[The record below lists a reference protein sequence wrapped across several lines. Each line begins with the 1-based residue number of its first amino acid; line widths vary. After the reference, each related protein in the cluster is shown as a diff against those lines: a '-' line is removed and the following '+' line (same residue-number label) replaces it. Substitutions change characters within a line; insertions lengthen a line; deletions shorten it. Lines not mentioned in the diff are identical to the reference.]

1 MADVI
6 TRLKVESSEYDAK
19 IKRATA
25 SLQDMTAAA
34 EKQGHKIATA
44 SKENVALAKALGNMQ
59 TVATSVRGKMNELT
73 AAFENA
79 THTYNRLTTTEKNS
93 PFGRA
98 LKSSVD
104 QLQVRIKNLRQEMQT
119 TQGVLGKGGGMASSV
134 GVMGQFKQGL
144 GSAASMFGPAALAIG
159 GVTAAIGG
167 MKKVVGDMV
176 RINMEFEQST
186 ANLAAVMGTSRT
198 QITAL
203 TEQAKKLGATTQY
216 TAVQITELQTNL
228 ARLGFTQQEILNSTK
243 SVQALATATGAD
255 LGEAANLAGAALRG
269 FGLNATEME
278 RVASVL
284 AVSTTKS
291 ALSFEKLST
300 AIPIV
305 APVAKQ
311 FGFSI
316 EDVTTL
322 LGKLSD
328 AGFDASSAATATR
341 NIFLK
346 LADSNGKLAQAL
358 GRPIKSI
365 EDLAPALVELKN
377 KGIDL
382 AEMLALTDKRSVAAF
397 ATFVDSAGTMTDFKN
412 SITDCSDALQGMVD
426 EQLNTLQGSVTIL
439 NSAWEGLMLTFSS
452 SNGILKQVTDALA
465 RLLTA
470 WTNWNKRMQ
479 GGDAAIGT
487 FENGVSAE
495 DQKNLRQTVEG
506 YRAGGTSDEQM
517 VGIFTKEKEAIEKE
531 RDAAKKLYDQLEE
544 INKLG
549 TFEGRKKESM
559 LTEWNKAFKEQF
571 KDYNVGQ
578 DGQAKAYLMR
588 QIAGMNDNIA
598 KKDFQLSLV
607 NPASTDAT
615 GGTTGGE
622 DAETRSKKQLQI
634 LKAQYEEQE
643 KMHIAALDREHM
655 TEEEYEAQ
663 VYQIKRETLQKI
675 ADLYNDETAEKARA
689 NAALHDLDIRYQATQ
704 MRLAQKAQREAEKEA
719 KKNPVQVPIEF
730 NEEGI
735 RALGKQIKDAMSK
748 LEIGSGD
755 YLIAAENLAD
765 FNAFQNLLNTALKN
779 GLDIDTEWLNSLFED
794 VKIGADVDDSTWQ
807 ALVNKINEQLAGL
820 GLNPIQLNFET
831 GNLSEV
837 KQVVVDEFKE
847 MTDELSSGVGAIST
861 LGNAFNDLKNIGEDL
876 AEAFSGEMDAWDA
889 LMTVF
894 NSGISIMETVVGVM
908 EAINTL
914 QELSAA
920 LKAKNAAAAGTE
932 AAAVVAGKTAETTAE
947 MTNTAA
953 SGAATAANTAEA
965 ASGAGKA
972 MSGIPI
978 VGPILAVLAIAAVL
992 GAIMA
997 AVSKSKSAGNSF
1009 SGGGMV
1015 DGNSPSGDNVV
1026 AWLNSDEGVLTRK
1039 GVGNARDMAM
1049 AAQAGNGNL
1058 RLHTDVSGTDLRI
1071 VLDNDNRSQ
1080 GGSRGAYSR
1089 IK

>member
-6 TRLKVESSEYDAK
+6 TRLKVDSQEYDARL
-19 IKRATA
+19 KRATQ
-25 SLQDMTAAA
+25 SLNEMTHAA
-34 EKQGHKIATA
+34 EVQGNKIATA
-44 SKENVALAKALGNMQ
+44 NQKNIALAKSLGNMQ
-59 TVATSVRGKMNELT
+59 TVSTTARGKMQELSS
-73 AAFENA
+73 AIESA
-79 THTYNRLTTTEKNS
+79 TLMYNRLSAAEKKGT
-93 PFGRA
+93 FGRA
-98 LKSSVD
+98 LSQSVN
-104 QLQVRIKNLRQEMQT
+104 QLQGRLKGLQGEMAAV
-119 TQGVLGKGGGMASSV
+119 QGKMGGFSAKFG
-134 GVMGQFKQGL
+134 QGL
-144 GSAASMFGPAALAIG
+144 SSAFSMFGPAALATG
-159 GVTAAIGG
+159 GVMAAVGG
-167 MKKVVGDMV
+167 LKKVMGDMV
-176 RINMEFEQST
+176 SINMQFEQST
-186 ANLAAVMGTSRT
+186 ANLAAVMGTTKDNVS
-198 QITAL
+198 AL
-203 TEQAKKLGATTQY
+203 TNQAKQLGATTQY

-228 ARLGFTQQEILNSTK
+228 ARLGFTEQEILNSTK

-291 ALSFEKLST
+291 ALSFEKLAT
-300 AIPIV
+300 AVPIV

-311 FGFSI
+311 FGFTI
-316 EDVTTL
+316 EDVTVL

-328 AGFDASSAATATR
+328 AGFDASSAATASR
-341 NIFLK
+341 NIFLNM
-346 LADSNGKLAQAL
+346 ANSSGKLAQAL
-358 GRPIKSI
+358 GRPIRSI
-365 EDLAPALVELKN
+365 EDLAPALKELKDR
-377 KGIDL
+377 GIDL
-382 AEMLALTDKRSVAAF
+382 AEMLSLTDKRSVAAF
-397 ATFVDSAGTMTDFKN
+397 ATFVEGADTMVDLKN
-412 SITDCSDALQGMVD
+412 AISGCSDALQGMVD

-439 NSAWEGLMLTFSS
+439 KSSWEGLMLTFSG

-470 WTNWNKRMQ
+470 WTNWRKQ
-479 GGDAAIGT
+479 VEGGDAAIGT
-487 FENGVSAE
+487 FEKGV
-495 DQKNLRQTVEG
+495 T
-506 YRAGGTSDEQM
+506 DEQKKALDDQIAAQRAA
-517 VGIFTKEKEAIEKE
+517 GKTDEALIAGSEKKIEAYKKEEAELQRIYDLWLKRRELVKSGKSGLANGE
-531 RDAAKKLYDQLEE
+531 EFAELKQRGLDGTLETGDKLASQIAAKRDQISQHQYVISEL
-544 INKLG
+544 K
-549 TFEGRKKESM
+549 
-559 LTEWNKAFKEQF
+559 
-571 KDYNVGQ
+571 
-578 DGQAKAYLMR
+578 
-588 QIAGMNDNIA
+588 
-598 KKDFQLSLV
+598 
-607 NPASTDAT
+607 PASTDDTT
-615 GGTTGGE
+615 GGTKEGE
-622 DAETRSKKQLQI
+622 DEETRSKKQLQI
-634 LKAQYEEQE
+634 LKARYEEQE

-655 TEEEYEAQ
+655 AEEEYESQ

-689 NAALHDLDIRYQATQ
+689 NAAIHDLDIRYQATQ
-704 MRLAQKAQREAEKEA
+704 IRMAQKASREADKEA
-719 KKNPVQVPIEF
+719 KKNPVEVPIEF

-765 FNAFQNLLNTALKN
+765 FNAFQNLLNTAIKN
-779 GLDIDTEWLNSLFED
+779 GLDIDTEWLNSLFDD

-807 ALVNKINEQLAGL
+807 ALVNKINEQLEGL
-820 GLNPIQLNFET
+820 GLSPIQLNFET

-837 KQVVVDEFKE
+837 KQVVVDEFE
-847 MTDELSSGVGAIST
+847 ELTDELSSGVGAIST
-861 LGNAFNDLKNIGEDL
+861 LGNAFDNLKNIGEDL
-876 AEAFSGEMDAWDA
+876 ASAFSGEMDAWDS

-894 NSGISIMETVVGVM
+894 NSGIGIMETVIGVM

-920 LKAKNAAAAGTE
+920 LKDKNAAAAGTE

-947 MTNTAA
+947 VTNTAA

-972 MSGIPI
+972 MAGIPI
-978 VGPILAVLAIAAVL
+978 IGPILAVAAIAAVL
-992 GAIMA
+992 GAIMS
-997 AVSKSKSAGNSF
+997 AVNKGKSAGNSF

-1015 DGNSPSGDNVV
+1015 GGNSPSGDNVV